1 MVETDYNKVKAFI
14 DKAHAEGKAARF
26 WGCPDTKTA
35 WNTFMKLGLDYL
47 NTDHPALLDDFLK
60 RYPKNFYTS
69 RGKFHEIYQPTYKND
84 GSKKMPK
91 NVIVLISDGGAGQ
104 GQMWAC
110 LLYTSKSVIS

>member
-84 GSKKMPK
+84 GSLRMS
-91 NVIVLISDGGAGQ
+91 L
-104 GQMWAC
+104 C
-110 LLYTSKSVIS
+110 LSPTAVRGKGRCGLRLRLMAAS